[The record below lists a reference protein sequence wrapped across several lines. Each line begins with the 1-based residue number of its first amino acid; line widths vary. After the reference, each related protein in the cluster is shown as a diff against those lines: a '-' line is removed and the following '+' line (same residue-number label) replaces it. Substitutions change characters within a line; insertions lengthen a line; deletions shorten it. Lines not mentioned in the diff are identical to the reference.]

1 MFHRFYYNLGN
12 NEGWRKSIMNNLHN
26 LINAIEPIHQE
37 VALQANDHLNQL
49 TKPQGSLGKLE
60 DIARQVAGITGE
72 VMPTFEKKAVIVMA
86 GDHGVCEEGIS
97 AFPAAVTPQMV
108 LNFLYGGAA
117 VNVLARHAG
126 ADVVCVDMGV
136 NADLE
141 HPNLVSR
148 KVRKG
153 TRNMAKEAALT
164 LEETI
169 EAIVAGSEI
178 VDDLVAKGYRLFAT
192 GEMGIGNTTASAAIL
207 CALTGLD
214 TSIAV
219 GRGTGIDDATWLH
232 KQSVVN
238 TALDVNG
245 LRGRGAGASAGASAS
260 ASASSSA
267 SSSAEEGL
275 SGDYALEVLS
285 KVGGLE
291 IAGLVG
297 VILGAAKHRCPV
309 VVDGFISS
317 TAALVASRLAPL
329 SVSYML
335 ASHLSQEQGHAKV
348 LESVGLAAMLQM
360 DMRLGE
366 GTGAVLVFNLIDAA
380 GKIMKEMATFESAG
394 VSRE

>member
-1 MFHRFYYNLGN
+1 
-12 NEGWRKSIMNNLHN
+12 MNNLHN
-26 LINAIEPIHQE
+26 LINVIEPIHQE
-37 VALQANDHLNQL
+37 VAVQANDHLNQL

-72 VMPTFEKKAVIVMA
+72 VIPTFEKKAVIVMA

-169 EAIVAGSEI
+169 EAILAGSEV

-207 CALTGLD
+207 CALTGVD
-214 TSIAV
+214 TYVAV

-238 TALDVNG
+238 RALRVNG
-245 LRGRGAGASAGASAS
+245 LRGRGEDAGTGVGASEGASESAS
-260 ASASSSA
+260 AKAGAGSSS
-267 SSSAEEGL
+267 
-275 SGDYALEVLS
+275 DYALEVLS

-329 SVSYML
+329 SASYML

>member
-1 MFHRFYYNLGN
+1 MSKLSAIIG
-12 NEGWRKSIMNNLHN
+12 
-26 LINAIEPIHQE
+26 AIEPIDRQ
-37 VALQANDHLNQL
+37 VVNQANDHLNQL

-60 DIARQVAGITGE
+60 DIARQVAGITRE
-72 VMPTFEKKAVIVMA
+72 VKPVFDKKAVIVMA

-97 AFPAAVTPQMV
+97 AFPAEVTPQMV
-108 LNFLYGGAA
+108 MNFLNGGAA

-141 HPNLVSR
+141 HPDLVSR

-153 TRNMAKEAALT
+153 SRNMAREAALT
-164 LEETI
+164 QEEAEQAI
-169 EAIVAGSEI
+169 EAGVKL
-178 VDDLVAKGYRLFAT
+178 VDELAQKGYRLFAT

-207 CALTGLD
+207 CALAGVD
-214 TSIAV
+214 AEIAV
-219 GRGTGIDDATWLH
+219 GRGTGIDDAKMLH

-238 TALDVNG
+238 RALHVNG
-245 LRGRGAGASAGASAS
+245 LRPAKGSDASA
-260 ASASSSA
+260 
-267 SSSAEEGL
+267 
-275 SGDYALEVLS
+275 DFALEVLS

-297 VILGAAKHRCPV
+297 VILGAAKNRCPV

-317 TAALVASRLAPL
+317 AAALVASRIAPL
-329 SVSYML
+329 SAPYML
-335 ASHLSQEQGHAKV
+335 ASHLSQEQGHAKM
-348 LESVGLAAMLQM
+348 LEAVGLSAMLQM

-366 GTGAVLVFNLIDAA
+366 GTGAVLVFNLIEAA
-380 GKIMKEMATFESAG
+380 GKIMREMATFESAG

>member
-1 MFHRFYYNLGN
+1 MSKLQATIG
-12 NEGWRKSIMNNLHN
+12 
-26 LINAIEPIHQE
+26 AIEPIHSDVVE
-37 VALQANDHLNQL
+37 QANDHLNQL

-72 VMPTFEKKAVIVMA
+72 VKPLFDQKAVIVMA

-97 AFPAAVTPQMV
+97 AFPAEVTPQMV
-108 LNFLYGGAA
+108 LNFLHGGAA

-153 TRNMAKEAALT
+153 SRNMTREAALT
-164 LEETI
+164 LEETVQAI
-169 EAIVAGSEI
+169 EAGVEL
-178 VDDLVAKGYRLFAT
+178 VDELALKGYRLFAT

-207 CALTGLD
+207 CALAD
-214 TSIAV
+214 VDAEISV
-219 GRGTGIDDATWLH
+219 GRGTGIDDAKWLH
-232 KQSVVN
+232 KRTVVN
-238 TALDVNG
+238 KALHVNG
-245 LRGRGAGASAGASAS
+245 LRPAKDNAIRT
-260 ASASSSA
+260 
-267 SSSAEEGL
+267 
-275 SGDYALEVLS
+275 SGDFALEVLS

-297 VILGAAKHRCPV
+297 VILGAAKNRCPV
-309 VVDGFISS
+309 VVDGYISS
-317 TAALVASRLAPL
+317 AAALVASRLAPL
-329 SVSYML
+329 SASYML
-335 ASHLSQEQGHAKV
+335 ASHLSQEQGHAKM
-348 LESVGLAAMLQM
+348 LEAVGLSAMLQM

-366 GTGAVLVFNLIDAA
+366 GTGAVLVFNLIEAA
-380 GKIMKEMATFESAG
+380 GKIMREMATFKSAG

>member
-1 MFHRFYYNLGN
+1 MNTL
-12 NEGWRKSIMNNLHN
+12 ESIISSIL
-26 LINAIEPIHQE
+26 PIQE
-37 VALQANDHLNQL
+37 DVVTQANDHLNQL

-72 VMPTFEKKAVIVMA
+72 VMPVFDKKAVIVMA

-97 AFPAAVTPQMV
+97 AFPAEVTPQMV

-126 ADVVCVDMGV
+126 AEVICVDMGV

-141 HPNLVSR
+141 HPNLVAR

-153 TRNMAKEAALT
+153 TRNMA
-164 LEETI
+164 LESAMTPD
-169 EAIVAGSEI
+169 EAIQAIQAGVEL
-178 VDDLVAKGYRLFAT
+178 VDELAEKGFRLFAT

-214 TSIAV
+214 ASIAV
-219 GRGTGIDDATWLH
+219 GRGTGIDDAKWLH

-238 TALDVNG
+238 KALDVNG
-245 LRGRGAGASAGASAS
+245 LRP
-260 ASASSSA
+260 
-267 SSSAEEGL
+267 AEGQEIQS
-275 SGDYALEVLS
+275 SGDYALEVLT

-297 VILGAAKHRCPV
+297 VILGAAKNRCPV

-317 TAALVASRLAPL
+317 AAALVASRLAPL
-329 SVSYML
+329 SASYML
-335 ASHLSQEQGHAKV
+335 ASHLSQEQGHTKM
-348 LESVGLAAMLQM
+348 LEAVGLAAMLQM

-366 GTGAVLVFNLIDAA
+366 GTGAVLVFNVIDAA

-394 VSRE
+394 VSRG

>member
-1 MFHRFYYNLGN
+1 MN
-12 NEGWRKSIMNNLHN
+12 KMQAIIDSIK
-26 LINAIEPIHQE
+26 PIHQD
-37 VALQANDHLNQL
+37 VVNQANEHLNQL

-60 DIARQVAGITGE
+60 DIARQVAGITGD
-72 VMPTFEKKAVIVMA
+72 VMPIFEKKAVIVMA

-97 AFPAAVTPQMV
+97 AYPAEVTPQMV

-126 ADVVCVDMGV
+126 AEVVCVDMGV

-141 HPNLVSR
+141 HPDLVSR

-153 TRNMAKEAALT
+153 TRNMAREAALT
-164 LEETI
+164 LDETVL
-169 EAIVAGSEI
+169 AIQAGVEV
-178 VDDLVAKGYRLFAT
+178 VDELVEKGFRLFAM

-214 TSIAV
+214 ARVAV
-219 GRGTGIDDATWLH
+219 GRGTGIDNSKWLH
-232 KQSVVN
+232 KVSVVN
-238 TALDVNG
+238 KALDVNG
-245 LRGRGAGASAGASAS
+245 LRVSEDGR
-260 ASASSSA
+260 
-267 SSSAEEGL
+267 SSAE
-275 SGDYALEVLS
+275 YALDVLT

-297 VILGAAKHRCPV
+297 VILGAAKNRCPV

-317 TAALVASRLAPL
+317 AAALVASRLAPL
-329 SVSYML
+329 SASYML
-335 ASHLSQEQGHAKV
+335 ASHLSQEQGHAKL
-348 LESVGLAAMLQM
+348 LEAVGLAAMLQM

-366 GTGAVLVFNLIDAA
+366 GTGAVLAFNLIDAA

-394 VSRE
+394 VSRG

>member
-1 MFHRFYYNLGN
+1 MN
-12 NEGWRKSIMNNLHN
+12 KMQAIIDSIK
-26 LINAIEPIHQE
+26 PVHQD
-37 VALQANDHLNQL
+37 VVSQANEHLNQL

-72 VMPTFEKKAVIVMA
+72 VMPIFDKKAVIVMA

-97 AFPAAVTPQMV
+97 AYPAEVTPQMV

-126 ADVVCVDMGV
+126 AEVVCVDMGV

-153 TRNMAKEAALT
+153 TRNMACEAALT
-164 LEETI
+164 LDETVQ
-169 EAIVAGSEI
+169 AIQAGVEV
-178 VDDLVAKGYRLFAT
+178 VDELVEKGYRLFAM

-214 TSIAV
+214 ASNAV
-219 GRGTGIDDATWLH
+219 GRGTGIDDSKWLH
-232 KQSVVN
+232 KVSVVN
-238 TALDVNG
+238 KALDVNG
-245 LRGRGAGASAGASAS
+245 LRVDEMNR
-260 ASASSSA
+260 
-267 SSSAEEGL
+267 SSAE
-275 SGDYALEVLS
+275 YALDVLM

-297 VILGAAKHRCPV
+297 VILGAAKNRCPV

-317 TAALVASRLAPL
+317 AAALVASRLAPL
-329 SVSYML
+329 SASYML
-335 ASHLSQEQGHAKV
+335 ASHLSQEQGHAKL
-348 LESVGLAAMLQM
+348 LEAVGLAAMLQM

-366 GTGAVLVFNLIDAA
+366 GTGAVLAFNLIDAA

-394 VSRE
+394 VSRG

>member
-1 MFHRFYYNLGN
+1 
-12 NEGWRKSIMNNLHN
+12 MN
-26 LINAIEPIHQE
+26 
-37 VALQANDHLNQL
+37 ALQQLMDRIKPANQEAARQANEHLDQL

-164 LEETI
+164 LDETTQ
-169 EAIVAGSEI
+169 AILAGSEI

-192 GEMGIGNTTASAAIL
+192 GEMGIGNTTASAAIV
-207 CALTGLD
+207 CALTGVDAEL
-214 TSIAV
+214 AV

-238 TALDVNG
+238 RALRVNG
-245 LRGRGAGASAGASAS
+245 LLGRGLEVSAS
-260 ASASSSA
+260 ASAGDTL
-267 SSSAEEGL
+267 SAE
-275 SGDYALEVLS
+275 YALEVMS

-329 SVSYML
+329 STSYML
-335 ASHLSQEQGHAKV
+335 ASHLSQEQGHKKV

-394 VSRE
+394 ISRE

>member
-1 MFHRFYYNLGN
+1 MN
-12 NEGWRKSIMNNLHN
+12 KMQAIIDSIKPVYQDAVN
-26 LINAIEPIHQE
+26 
-37 VALQANDHLNQL
+37 QANEHLNQL

-72 VMPTFEKKAVIVMA
+72 VMPIFDKKAVIVMA

-97 AFPAAVTPQMV
+97 AYPAEVTPQMV

-126 ADVVCVDMGV
+126 AEVVCVDMGV

-153 TRNMAKEAALT
+153 TRNMAHEAALT
-164 LEETI
+164 LDETMQ
-169 EAIVAGSEI
+169 AIQAGVEV
-178 VDDLVAKGYRLFAT
+178 VDELVEKGYRLFAM

-214 TSIAV
+214 ASMAV
-219 GRGTGIDDATWLH
+219 GRGTGIDDDKWLH
-232 KQSVVN
+232 KVSVVN
-238 TALDVNG
+238 KALDVNG
-245 LRGRGAGASAGASAS
+245 LRAGDVNRSGA
-260 ASASSSA
+260 
-267 SSSAEEGL
+267 E
-275 SGDYALEVLS
+275 YALDVLM

-297 VILGAAKHRCPV
+297 VILGAAKNRCPV

-317 TAALVASRLAPL
+317 AAALVASRLAPL
-329 SVSYML
+329 SASYML
-335 ASHLSQEQGHAKV
+335 ASHLSQEQGHAKL
-348 LESVGLAAMLQM
+348 LEAVGLAAMLQM

-366 GTGAVLVFNLIDAA
+366 GTGAVLAFNLIDAA

-394 VSRE
+394 VSRG

>member
-1 MFHRFYYNLGN
+1 MSKLQAIID
-12 NEGWRKSIMNNLHN
+12 SIQ
-26 LINAIEPIHQE
+26 PIH
-37 VALQANDHLNQL
+37 VDVVVQANDHLNQL

-72 VMPTFEKKAVIVMA
+72 VMPVFDKKAVIVMA

-97 AFPAAVTPQMV
+97 AFPAEVTPQMV

-117 VNVLARHAG
+117 INVLARHAG
-126 ADVVCVDMGV
+126 AEVVCVDMGV

-141 HPNLVSR
+141 HPDLVSR

-153 TRNMAKEAALT
+153 TRNMAREAALT
-164 LEETI
+164 FDETVQ
-169 EAIVAGSEI
+169 AIQAGAQI
-178 VDDLVAKGYRLFAT
+178 VDELVEKGYRLFAM
-192 GEMGIGNTTASAAIL
+192 GEMGIGNTTASAAIQ

-214 TSIAV
+214 ASIAV
-219 GRGTGIDDATWLH
+219 GRGTGIDDAKWLH

-238 TALDVNG
+238 KALDVNG
-245 LRGRGAGASAGASAS
+245 LQWNMDCE
-260 ASASSSA
+260 
-267 SSSAEEGL
+267 SSAE
-275 SGDYALEVLS
+275 YALDVLT

-297 VILGAAKHRCPV
+297 VILGAAKNRCPV

-317 TAALVASRLAPL
+317 AAALVASRLAPL
-329 SVSYML
+329 SASYML
-335 ASHLSQEQGHAKV
+335 ASHLSQEQGHAKL
-348 LESVGLAAMLQM
+348 LEAVGLAAMLQM

-394 VSRE
+394 VSRG

>member
-1 MFHRFYYNLGN
+1 MSKLQATIG
-12 NEGWRKSIMNNLHN
+12 
-26 LINAIEPIHQE
+26 AIEPIHSDVVE
-37 VALQANDHLNQL
+37 QANDHLNQL

-72 VMPTFEKKAVIVMA
+72 VKPLFDQKAVIVMA

-97 AFPAAVTPQMV
+97 AFPAEVTPQMV
-108 LNFLYGGAA
+108 LNFLHGGAA

-153 TRNMAKEAALT
+153 SRNMAREAALT
-164 LEETI
+164 LEETVQAI
-169 EAIVAGSEI
+169 EAGVEL
-178 VDDLVAKGYRLFAT
+178 VDDLAQKGYRLFAT

-207 CALTGLD
+207 CALAGVD
-214 TSIAV
+214 AEISV
-219 GRGTGIDDATWLH
+219 GRGTGIDDAKWLH
-232 KQSVVN
+232 KRSVVN
-238 TALDVNG
+238 KALHVNG
-245 LRGRGAGASAGASAS
+245 LRPAKDNAIRT
-260 ASASSSA
+260 
-267 SSSAEEGL
+267 
-275 SGDYALEVLS
+275 SGDFALEVLS

-297 VILGAAKHRCPV
+297 VILGAAKNRCPV
-309 VVDGFISS
+309 VVDGYISS
-317 TAALVASRLAPL
+317 AAALVASRLAPL
-329 SVSYML
+329 SASYML
-335 ASHLSQEQGHAKV
+335 ASHLSQEQGHAKM
-348 LESVGLAAMLQM
+348 LEAVGLSAMLQM

-366 GTGAVLVFNLIDAA
+366 GTGAVLVFNLIEAA
-380 GKIMKEMATFESAG
+380 GKIMREMATFESAG

>member
-1 MFHRFYYNLGN
+1 
-12 NEGWRKSIMNNLHN
+12 MNNLTA
-26 LINAIEPIHQE
+26 LINTIEPIYQE
-37 VALQANDHLNQL
+37 VANQANDHLNQL

-72 VMPTFEKKAVIVMA
+72 VMPTFDKKAVIVMA

-97 AFPAAVTPQMV
+97 AFPAEVTPQMV

-136 NADLE
+136 NAELE

-164 LEETI
+164 LDETI
-169 EAIVAGSEI
+169 QAIEAGALIVE
-178 VDDLVAKGYRLFAT
+178 DLVAKGYRLFAT

-207 CALTGLD
+207 CALTGMEASQ
-214 TSIAV
+214 TV
-219 GRGTGIDDATWLH
+219 GRGTGIDDTTWLH
-232 KQSVVN
+232 KQGVVN
-238 TALDVNG
+238 KALEVNA
-245 LRGRGAGASAGASAS
+245 LREPLNT
-260 ASASSSA
+260 
-267 SSSAEEGL
+267 SAE
-275 SGDYALEVLS
+275 YALEVLS

-329 SVSYML
+329 SASYML
-335 ASHLSQEQGHAKV
+335 ASHLSQEQGHTKL
-348 LESVGLAAMLQM
+348 LEAVGLAAMLQM

-394 VSRE
+394 VSRG

>member
-1 MFHRFYYNLGN
+1 MNRMQ
-12 NEGWRKSIMNNLHN
+12 EIIDSIK
-26 LINAIEPIHQE
+26 PVYQE
-37 VALQANDHLNQL
+37 VVNQANEHLNQL

-72 VMPTFEKKAVIVMA
+72 VMPIFDKKAVIVMA

-97 AFPAAVTPQMV
+97 AYPAEVTPQMV

-126 ADVVCVDMGV
+126 AEVFCVDMGV

-141 HPNLVSR
+141 HPDLVSR

-153 TRNMAKEAALT
+153 TRNMAREAALT
-164 LEETI
+164 LDETVQ
-169 EAIVAGSEI
+169 AIQAGVEV
-178 VDDLVAKGYRLFAT
+178 VDELVEKGYRLFAM

-214 TSIAV
+214 ASIAV
-219 GRGTGIDDATWLH
+219 GRGTGIDDGKWLH
-232 KQSVVN
+232 KVSVVN
-238 TALDVNG
+238 KALDVNG
-245 LRGRGAGASAGASAS
+245 LRVDEVNR
-260 ASASSSA
+260 
-267 SSSAEEGL
+267 SSAE
-275 SGDYALEVLS
+275 YALDVLM

-297 VILGAAKHRCPV
+297 VILGAAKNRCPV

-317 TAALVASRLAPL
+317 AAALVASRLAPL
-329 SVSYML
+329 SASYML
-335 ASHLSQEQGHAKV
+335 ASHLSQEQGHAKL
-348 LESVGLAAMLQM
+348 LEAVGLAAMLQM

-366 GTGAVLVFNLIDAA
+366 GTGAVLAFNLIDAA

-394 VSRE
+394 VSRG